1 MEDAPKEGLLDQLQA
16 LMRDALD
23 YLSKTLELQQARL
36 TALLLTGIL
45 FTFQILVA
53 FCLGAAAFIL
63 FNVGIG
69 LALAHYLGSSLWA
82 VVILG
87 LMYAI
92 FSVLLSYKALKWLS
106 NLKS

>member
-1 MEDAPKEGLLDQLQA
+1 MDESPKEGLLDQVQA
-16 LMRDALD
+16 LMRDAVD
-23 YLSKTLELQQARL
+23 YLSKTLELQQARF

-45 FTFQILVA
+45 FSFQIIVA

-69 LALAHYLGSSLWA
+69 LALAHFLGSSLWA
-82 VVILG
+82 VLILG

-92 FSVLLSYKALKWLS
+92 FSLLLSYKALKWLS
-106 NLKS
+106 KLKS